1 MPIHSPSQC
10 VVSVASKVN
19 WLRSRFQRIDCFLI
33 RNLLVGTWFLWRR
46 EVVRILSLLLAS
58 DPFLWFLSF
67 PFHPEIDTQ
76 TQQGK
81 CDELTFQNTP
91 GCQKLKQLLPSPSF
105 LLLIL
110 FFFFNI
116 FRSEMRGIQTN
127 IKYQEALFNIIM
139 HIILFA
145 HLFQANSIP
154 RMPLSHWLTEKE
166 EALMPRL
173 HRTREVGE
181 AKGWFSKWKWKIPFP
196 KFLVEISHP
205 RLIVKLSVSHALS
218 GSSNI
223 WEV

>member
-1 MPIHSPSQC
+1 MILKFPIPSWNRHTNTTGKMWW
-10 VVSVASKVN
+10 ANISKYP
-19 WLRSRFQRIDCFLI
+19 R
-33 RNLLVGTWFLWRR
+33 
-46 EVVRILSLLLAS
+46 LSKIETVIA
-58 DPFLWFLSF
+58 FSF
-67 PFHPEIDTQ
+67 
-76 TQQGK
+76 
-81 CDELTFQNTP
+81 
-91 GCQKLKQLLPSPSF
+91 LPSSYS
-105 LLLIL
+105 